1 MQMSN
6 HNLIAD
12 PKVGKIRVTEVNE
25 TLKGVNIYFLFS
37 VSMISCTSRPV
48 YIVYMKCIS
57 TLGIIKRSKV
67 LLPRSP

>member
-1 MQMSN
+1 MSN

-12 PKVGKIRVTEVNE
+12 PKVEKIRVTEVNE

-37 VSMISCTSRPV
+37 VSISCTSRPV

>member
-67 LLPRSP
+67 LLPWSP